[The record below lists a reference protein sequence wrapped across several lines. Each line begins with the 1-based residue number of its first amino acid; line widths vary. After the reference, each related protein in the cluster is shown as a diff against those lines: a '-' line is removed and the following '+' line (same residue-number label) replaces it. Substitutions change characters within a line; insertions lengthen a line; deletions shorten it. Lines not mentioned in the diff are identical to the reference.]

1 MVSIDAAAPAFAAS
15 VVVDLIG
22 DLDATLGTLLSE
34 TLADLTGNGTLGVL
48 LTTKHVTTV
57 SDEGLAAL
65 DLAVRSARANGLQ
78 VALDAGNRKLRTA
91 FADARIAY
99 STESIAPQER
109 VRHYM
114 FAHHEL
120 PKRTR
125 AARSLQPL

>member
-1 MVSIDAAAPAFAAS
+1 MVSIDAVAPAFAAS

-22 DLDATLGTLLSE
+22 DLDATLGTLLAE
-34 TLADLTGNGTLGVL
+34 TLVDLSGNGTRGVL

-57 SDEGLAAL
+57 SNEGLTAL
-65 DLAVRSARANGLQ
+65 DAAVRAARANGLQ

-91 FADARIAY
+91 FEDARIAY
-99 STESIAPQER
+99 STESVAPQDR

-120 PKRTR
+120 PKRAR
-125 AARSLQPL
+125 AGAAVRPL